1 MRLFTISILLV
12 AALARDAH
20 TQAPQCLP
28 SHADSLI
35 ERLVGFW
42 QMRGDE
48 AGTPVRYEANAM
60 RTVGM
65 RFVELHMHGE
75 PGAPEYEARVFIGA
89 DTAADKVVVHWMD
102 TAGPAFSTTPVT
114 GMAHGDTLSF
124 EFAYPDGPARETFV
138 WQPVSRT
145 WRMLL
150 EKSDG
155 RGVWHTTGNLVAAR
169 R

>member
-1 MRLFTISILLV
+1 MRLYTISILLV
-12 AALARDAH
+12 GALARDAH
-20 TQAPQCLP
+20 AQAAHCLP

-42 QMRGDE
+42 SMRGE
-48 AGTPVRYEANAM
+48 AAGNPVRYEANAM

-102 TAGPAFSTTPVT
+102 TAGPSFSTTPVT
-114 GMAHGDTLSF
+114 GVAHGDTLAF

-138 WQPVSRT
+138 WQQADRT
-145 WRMLL
+145 WHMQI
-150 EKSDG
+150 EKGDG
-155 RGVWHTTGNLVAAR
+155 RGGWQTLGNLVAAR